1 MTFKKK
7 WSPGDKV
14 EWDIPIEPEIV
25 VGDHKNAG
33 KIAVIAGPLV
43 LAADD
48 ELLKGAGLDVEK
60 LSIVANPA
68 AASFERQP
76 APAKFRTGPKACVYI
91 FKSAA
96 VPPPVKDS
104 VSPIAIPLV
113 PFADAGMTGAAYK
126 VWLPLKKK

>member
-1 MTFKKK
+1 M
-7 WSPGDKV
+7 
-14 EWDIPIEPEIV
+14 
-25 VGDHKNAG
+25 
-33 KIAVIAGPLV
+33 
-43 LAADD
+43 
-48 ELLKGAGLDVEK
+48 DVEK

-76 APAKFRTGPKACVYI
+76 VRQSSAPRPEDGVDI